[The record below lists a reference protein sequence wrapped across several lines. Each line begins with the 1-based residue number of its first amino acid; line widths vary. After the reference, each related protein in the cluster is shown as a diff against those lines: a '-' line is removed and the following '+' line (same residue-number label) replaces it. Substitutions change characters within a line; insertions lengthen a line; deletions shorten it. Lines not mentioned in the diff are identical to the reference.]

1 MSEPV
6 DIHEADPEKP
16 ILARYEPGFRRF
28 YAQGSLIH
36 NDEADPET
44 LRIAF
49 WSEKTELEFED
60 DRQGVGYAL
69 EGEAVMTWAA
79 AKRLRALIDKWLKE
93 KQPPTRDRDP

>member
-1 MSEPV
+1 MSDPI
-6 DIHEADPEKP
+6 DIHEAKPETP

-36 NDEADPET
+36 NDESDPET

-49 WSEKTELEFED
+49 WSERTDLDLED
-60 DRQGVGYAL
+60 DRKGVGYAL

-79 AKRLRALIDKWLKE
+79 AKRLRALIDQWLKE
-93 KQPPTRDRDP
+93 KRPPKDSTDA

>member
-1 MSEPV
+1 MSDPIDTLEAEP
-6 DIHEADPEKP
+6 ERP

-36 NDEADPET
+36 NGGSDPET

-49 WSEKTELEFED
+49 WSERTELELED
-60 DRQGVGYAL
+60 ERKGVGYAL

-79 AKRLRALIDKWLKE
+79 AKRLHALIDTWLKE
-93 KQPPTRDRDP
+93 KRPPTGDRDP